1 MLMVV
6 FVTMFIVSNRKLL
19 SRWIDKFPTGGM
31 RNDFPK
37 PFKEK
42 L

>member
-6 FVTMFIVSNRKLL
+6 LITMFIVSNRKLL
-19 SRWIDKFPTGGM
+19 SRWIDVSGM

-37 PFKEK
+37 PFRNR
-42 L
+42 